1 MSAIAIVLGRQI
13 LDSRGNPTVEAEVRR
28 LEAELGLLVSD
39 SRDAVAQSRSYMERF
54 DRLLH
59 HLPED
64 QLRTVFEALGVRIRI
79 DFAANTAGG

>member
-1 MSAIAIVLGRQI
+1 
-13 LDSRGNPTVEAEVRR
+13 
-28 LEAELGLLVSD
+28 
-39 SRDAVAQSRSYMERF
+39 MERF